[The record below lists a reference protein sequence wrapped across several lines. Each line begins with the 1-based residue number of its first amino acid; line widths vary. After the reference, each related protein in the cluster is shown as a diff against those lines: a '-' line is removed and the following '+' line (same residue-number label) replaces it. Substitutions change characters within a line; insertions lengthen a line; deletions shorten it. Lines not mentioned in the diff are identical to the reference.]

1 MSMSL
6 SQWVF
11 ALAGLIGPFFLLWVM
26 LRRKLRQQFPFFFKY
41 LIAYAAVSVM
51 GIVAYL
57 YTPSDAYFYV
67 YWLLSF
73 AMMAIEILVIY
84 EVLANT
90 LRSYS
95 ALVDLAK
102 VLFQWAAVFLLVM
115 AFIAALATTGA
126 QTTKIEAAMSVVARS
141 IRLMQCGLLLFL
153 LVFESRLG
161 VSWRNHGMSIAI
173 GTGIY
178 AAADLSITYLKLLS
192 IGSCAVLDMVGGF
205 IYVGIVM
212 FWGSVLTMR
221 EPAPK
226 SILDTPSRLIFQRWN
241 EALLATPFMVRK
253 NQAAFAPVES
263 FLPGVE
269 QTVERV
275 MARKMMH

>member
-1 MSMSL
+1 MSMSM

-11 ALAGLIGPFFLLWVM
+11 ALAGVVGPLFLLWVM
-26 LRRKLRQQFPFFFKY
+26 LRRNLRKQYPFFFKY
-41 LIAYAAVSVM
+41 LIAYVAVCAV
-51 GIVAYL
+51 GIAAYL
-57 YTPSDAYFYV
+57 FSGDAYFYA
-67 YWLLSF
+67 YWILTIAL
-73 AMMAIEILVIY
+73 MAIELCVIY

-90 LRSYS
+90 LKSYS

-102 VLFQWAAVFLLVM
+102 ILFQWAALFLFLM
-115 AFIAALATTGA
+115 ALITALATTGA
-126 QTTKIEAAMSVVARS
+126 QTTKMEAAMSVVDRS

-153 LVFESRLG
+153 LVFETKLG
-161 VSWRNHGMSIAI
+161 VSWRNYGMSIAI
-173 GTGIY
+173 GTGVY
-178 AAADLSITYLKLLS
+178 AAADLSITYLKVLS
-192 IGSCAVLDMVGGF
+192 IGSCAVLDTIGGLTYIAIVG
-205 IYVGIVM
+205 
-212 FWGSVLTMR
+212 FWGCVLTMR

-241 EALLATPFMVRK
+241 EALMSTPLIARK
-253 NQAAFAPVES
+253 AQAAFAPVES